1 MEIKECILKGVFQ
14 ISLKPLMDDRG
25 FFMRTYDVESF
36 EKAGINYKWVQ
47 ENHASS
53 KLKGI
58 IRGLHFQF
66 PPFSET
72 KLIRCIKGS
81 VLDVFLD
88 LRAGS
93 DTFGQWDSIELSEE
107 NKKMIL
113 IPRGFAHGYCT
124 LTDISEVL
132 YKVDSVYSPQH
143 ECGILWNDKTLNINW
158 PTKDPVLSGKDL
170 KNMTLT
176 EFTSKYGGIE
186 V

>member
-1 MEIKECILKGVFQ
+1 MEIKEFVLKGVFLV
-14 ISLKPLMDDRG
+14 SLNPLIDERG
-25 FFMRTYDVESF
+25 FFMRTYDVEFF

-47 ENHASS
+47 ENHSSS

-58 IRGLHFQF
+58 IRGLHFQL
-66 PPFSET
+66 PPFTET

-93 DTFGQWDSIELSEE
+93 ETFGQWDSVELSEE

-113 IPRGFAHGYCT
+113 LPRGFAHGYCT

-132 YKVDSVYSPQH
+132 YKVDSVYSPQY

-158 PTKDPVLSGKDL
+158 PTNDPVLSGKDF

-176 EFTSKYGGIE
+176 EFTNKYGGIE

>member
-1 MEIKECILKGVFQ
+1 MEIRELILKGVFQ
-14 ISLKPLMDDRG
+14 VSLNPLMDERG
-25 FFMRTYDVESF
+25 FFMRTYDVDFF

-53 KLKGI
+53 KQKGV

-66 PPFSET
+66 PPFTET
-72 KLIRCIKGS
+72 KLIRCIKGTI
-81 VLDVFLD
+81 LDVFLD

-93 DTFGQWDSIELSEE
+93 DTFGQWDSVELSEE

-113 IPRGFAHGYCT
+113 LPRGFAHGYCT

-132 YKVDSVYSPQH
+132 YKVDSVYSHQY

-158 PTKDPVLSGKDL
+158 PAKDPVLSEKDL